1 MADQRKWFRV
11 ERMNGGAAGGSA
23 LDDGEAE
30 AALRH
35 HEIMRELGALRALLA
50 PDADAQ
56 PNGKSY
62 FVQLAEMKKL
72 KDELDLIYDA
82 ISRTKQE
89 IATLHVSGFKGQEMA
104 RVSRELGAVVGG
116 TEQATQQ
123 ILQAAEYI
131 VETANNLSAAVKSG
145 REAGVAQDIQ
155 DRVIQIFE
163 ACNFQ
168 DLTGQRITKVMATL
182 KFIEEHV
189 IRMMEIWGGIDA
201 FKEFNETA
209 RAARD
214 GEMRLVNGPRLDD
227 DPGHASQQDIDA
239 LFG

>member
-1 MADQRKWFRV
+1 MEERRKIFRI
-11 ERMNGGAAGGSA
+11 EQMNGIATAPAS
-23 LDDGEAE
+23 LDGESE
-30 AALRH
+30 TALRH
-35 HEIMRELGALRALLA
+35 HEIMTELRALHALLA
-50 PDADAQ
+50 PDAAVQ
-56 PNGKSY
+56 PDKNSY
-62 FVQLAEMKKL
+62 RVQLAEMKQL

-82 ISRTKQE
+82 INRTKQE
-89 IATLHVSGFKGQEMA
+89 IATLHVSGFKGKEMA

-131 VETANNLSAAVKSG
+131 VQTANNLSAAVKSG
-145 REAGVAQDIQ
+145 KEAGIAQDIQ

-168 DLTGQRITKVMATL
+168 DLTGQRIAKVMATL

-201 FKEFNETA
+201 FKDFNEA
-209 RAARD
+209 AQAARD
-214 GEMRLVNGPRLDD
+214 KEMRLVNGPRLDE

-239 LFG
+239 LFP